1 MCPKIRASMRRVPP
15 LNPDRCTLM
24 TAPLRP
30 TSAVAQAKRLVV
42 KVGSSLVT
50 NEGRGIDLAAVEQ
63 WAAQIAKLHAQ
74 DRQIVLVSS
83 GAVAEGMAR
92 LGWPRRPNA
101 MHELQAAAAVGQM
114 GLVQAYEVA
123 FARHGIRT
131 AQILLTHEDLADRR
145 RYLNARS
152 TLYTLLGLGVVP
164 IVNENDTVVTDEI
177 RLGDNDTL
185 GALVTNL
192 IEAEVLIILT
202 DQSGLYSADPRK
214 NPDAEFISL
223 GQAGDPTLEAMAG
236 GSGSSI
242 GTGGMLTKVLAA
254 KRAANSGGHTVI
266 ASGREPEVLLRLSQ
280 GESIG
285 TELRAILPVR
295 SARQRWLA
303 NHLRLRGRITL
314 DAGAVQAL
322 TQGHRSLLAIG
333 VTAVEGEFERG
344 DVVACVDQHGVECAR
359 GLINYSSSDT
369 RRILRQPSSRIAEI
383 LGSMSDPELMHRD
396 NMVFVRPP
404 HEHAISAQE

>member
-1 MCPKIRASMRRVPP
+1 MLDLKNTPP
-15 LNPDRCTLM
+15 ATVDAC
-24 TAPLRP
+24 
-30 TSAVAQAKRLVV
+30 RLVI

-50 NEGRGIDLAAVEQ
+50 NEGKGLDLDAVEQ
-63 WAAQIAKLHAQ
+63 WASQIAALHTEE
-74 DRQIVLVSS
+74 RQVVLVSS
-83 GAVAEGMAR
+83 GAIAEGMAR
-92 LGWPRRPNA
+92 LGWPRRPSA

-114 GLVQAYEVA
+114 GLVQAYEAA

-192 IEAEVLIILT
+192 IEAETLIILT
-202 DQSGLYSADPRK
+202 DQSGLYTADPRK
-214 NPDAEFISL
+214 DPSATLIEVARAGDAE
-223 GQAGDPTLEAMAG
+223 LEKMAG
-236 GSGSSI
+236 GSGSNI

-254 KRAANSGGHTVI
+254 KRAANSGGHTII
-266 ASGREPEVLLRLSQ
+266 ASGREPRVLERLAA
-280 GESIG
+280 GERIG
-285 TELRAILPVR
+285 TELRAVLPIK

-303 NHLRLRGRITL
+303 NHLRLRGRLTL
-314 DAGAVQAL
+314 DRGAVKAL
-322 TQGHRSLLAIG
+322 TEGHKSLLAIG
-333 VTAVEGEFERG
+333 VTDVQGDFERG
-344 DVVACVDQHGVECAR
+344 DVVACLDENGKELAR

-369 RRILRQPSSRIAEI
+369 RRILRQPSHRIAEI
-383 LGSMSDPELMHRD
+383 LGHMTDPELMHRD
-396 NMVFVRPP
+396 NMIVLQP
-404 HEHAISAQE
+404 ASKNLTAQPSNS

>member
-1 MCPKIRASMRRVPP
+1 MSASSITP
-15 LNPDRCTLM
+15 
-24 TAPLRP
+24 
-30 TSAVAQAKRLVV
+30 SAVAQAKRLVV

-50 NEGRGIDLAAVEQ
+50 NEGKGIDVTAVAQ
-63 WAAQIAKLHAQ
+63 WAEQIASLHAQ
-74 DRQIVLVSS
+74 GKQMVLVSS
-83 GAVAEGMAR
+83 GAIAEGMAR

-114 GLVQAYEVA
+114 GLIQAYEVA
-123 FARHGIRT
+123 FAKHGIRT

-192 IEAEVLIILT
+192 IEAEALIILT
-202 DQSGLYSADPRK
+202 DQSGLYSADPRQ

-223 GQAGDPTLEAMAG
+223 GQAGDPALEAMAG

-266 ASGREPEVLLRLSQ
+266 ASGRESNVLLRLAQ
-280 GESIG
+280 GEQIG

-303 NHLRLRGRITL
+303 NHLRLRGRVTL
-314 DAGAVQAL
+314 DHGAVQAL
-322 TQGHRSLLAIG
+322 TEGHKSLLAIG
-333 VTAVEGEFERG
+333 VSAVEGEFERG
-344 DVVACVDQHGVECAR
+344 DVVACVDQHGVECGR
-359 GLINYSSSDT
+359 GLINYSSADA
-369 RRILRQPSSRIAEI
+369 RRIMRQPSNRIAEI
-383 LGSMSDPELMHRD
+383 LGSMSDAELMHRD
-396 NMVFVRPP
+396 NMVFIR
-404 HEHAISAQE
+404 SATSSPGHR